1 MSITKYRA
9 FLTTV
14 ECGSFTEAAK
24 RLFYTQSAISRMVAD
39 LENQW
44 GVSLLNRRKSGIT
57 LTSAGKKL
65 LPYIRQVY
73 SDEMRLSGVLN
84 DMTGLKSGLVR
95 IGTVTAVANE
105 WLPAILKHFMR
116 LAPEIEYEILIGN
129 GENISQWLT
138 EDRIDV
144 GLFTPKSNETLT
156 VQLLH
161 LDELR
166 VIFPKGHDLGQY
178 QKVPIKA
185 LANYPYI
192 LHGAS
197 WCKPL
202 EDGLKANKQK
212 IPIRYTTVGA
222 TSIVNLVRDGIGISI
237 LPELLLENDK
247 LKVESRPLNPP
258 VYRKI
263 HLVTH
268 GIPTMPAVKALITA
282 LPSLLPGTQTEKNE
296 ENQTGISNEI

>member
-24 RLFYTQSAISRMVAD
+24 RLFYTQSAVSRMVAD
-39 LENQW
+39 LEHQW

-57 LTSAGKKL
+57 LTSVGKKL

-105 WLPAILKHFMR
+105 WLPIILQHFMQ
-116 LAPEIEYEILIGN
+116 LAHEIEYEILIGN
-129 GENISQWLT
+129 GENISQWLK

-144 GLFTPKSNETLT
+144 GLFTPKSFETLT

-161 LDELR
+161 LDELK
-166 VIFPKGHDLGQY
+166 VIFPKDHDLGRY

-202 EDGLKANKQK
+202 EEGLKVNNQK

-247 LKVESRPLNPP
+247 QKVDSRPLDPP

-263 HLVTH
+263 HMVTH
-268 GIPTMPAVKALITA
+268 GMPTMPAVKAFVSI
-282 LPSLLPGTQTEKNE
+282 LPSLLLGA
-296 ENQTGISNEI
+296 EIKKI